1 MPIYEF
7 SCTKCG
13 NQFEIMRPFS
23 QADKAAP
30 CPRCRAASQKLVSLF
45 GSTVDKYSLKIPEKG
60 PFRPSIAAKSSQT
73 AGSKTA
79 GKVASKKKKTTK
91 K

>member
-13 NQFEIMRPFS
+13 NQFEIMRPFT
-23 QADKAAP
+23 QADKPAP
-30 CPRCRAASQKLVSLF
+30 CSRCGAASQKLVSLF

-60 PFRPSIAAKSSQT
+60 PFRPSVAAKTSRT
-73 AGSKTA
+73 ARSKTA
-79 GKVASKKKKTTK
+79 SKVALKKKTTK

>member
-7 SCTKCG
+7 SCPQCG

-23 QADKAAP
+23 QADEAAL
-30 CPRCRAASQKLVSLF
+30 CPSCKAASQKLVSLF

-60 PFRPSIAAKSSQT
+60 PFRPSIATRNSQT

-79 GKVASKKKKTTK
+79 AKKASKKKPTK